1 MLDKSKICVIIP
13 CYNNEKTVADVAL
26 SVVQYSDNVIVVLD
40 GCTDN
45 SAQSLQEISDKITV
59 LSYFP
64 NKGKGAAL
72 NYAFDYASSYNFD
85 YAITLDADGQ
95 HFASDLPLFFE
106 AVDSNYGAMIVGSRF
121 LKHDNMPSENIFAN
135 KFSNFW
141 FAVQTGKVLPDTQT
155 GYRAYP
161 IFKMGKLRSFSKRY
175 EAELEYL
182 QRMAWKNIKLVS
194 IPIRVYYPPQGER
207 VTHFRKGKDFARIS
221 LLNTIMCFV
230 AILYGYPSILLRRIW
245 HFISCDE
252 TKV

>member
-13 CYNNEKTVADVAL
+13 CYNNEKTVADVAS

-45 SAQSLQEISDKITV
+45 STQSLQKISNKITI

-72 NYAFDYASSYNFD
+72 NYAFDYANYHNFD

-106 AVDSNYGAMIVGSRF
+106 AMDNNYGAMIVGSRY
-121 LKHDNMPSENIFAN
+121 LKHDNMPSVNVFAN

-141 FAVQTGKVLPDTQT
+141 FTVQTGKKLPDTQT

-161 IFKMGKLRSFSKRY
+161 IFKMKRLRSFSKRY
-175 EAELEYL
+175 ESELEYL
-182 QRMAWKNIKLVS
+182 QRIAWRNIKIVS
-194 IPIRVYYPPQGER
+194 IPIQVYYAPEGQR
-207 VTHFRKGKDFARIS
+207 VSHFRKGRDFTRIS
-221 LLNTIMCFV
+221 VLNTLMCFV
-230 AILYGYPSILLRRIW
+230 AILYGYPSMFLRKL
-245 HFISCDE
+245 FKS
-252 TKV
+252 K

>member
-13 CYNNEKTVADVAL
+13 CYNNEKTVADVAS

-45 SAQSLQEISDKITV
+45 STQSLQKISDKITI

-72 NYAFDYASSYNFD
+72 NYAFDYANYHNFD

-106 AVDSNYGAMIVGSRF
+106 AMDNNYGAMIVGSRY
-121 LKHDNMPSENIFAN
+121 LKHDNMPSGNVFAN

-141 FAVQTGKVLPDTQT
+141 FTVQTGKKLPDTQT

-161 IFKMGKLRSFSKRY
+161 IFKMKRLRSFSKRY

-182 QRMAWKNIKLVS
+182 QRMAWKNIKLIS
-194 IPIRVYYPPQGER
+194 IPIQVYYPPESER

-230 AILYGYPSILLRRIW
+230 AILYGYPSMLLRKIW
-245 HFISCDE
+245 TSLRRDK